1 MVFCKSEDYR
11 FKHITVKDGL
21 SLSYITSIVQDKNG
35 YIWFGTQEGLNKYD
49 GCSFVVYKH
58 DPFDESSIPSGDI
71 IDIMVDNDG
80 KLWLGTGGGGLAN
93 FDPKKETCFRLEH
106 DPKDSLS
113 LSNNSVS
120 SINCGGEKKVR
131 LNDVGI

>member
-1 MVFCKSEDYR
+1 
-11 FKHITVKDGL
+11 
-21 SLSYITSIVQDKNG
+21 
-35 YIWFGTQEGLNKYD
+35 
-49 GCSFVVYKH
+49 
-58 DPFDESSIPSGDI
+58 
-71 IDIMVDNDG
+71 MVDNDG

-120 SINCGGEKKVR
+120 SINCGGEEKVR